1 MDQRSNDPKHHP
13 EGIALALGGGIARG
27 WVHIGVLRALNECRI
42 PINMIA
48 GTSIGAIVGGSYLA
62 GKLDELEAFARAAT
76 WRRMFGLFD
85 LRWGGQGLVTGAK
98 IERLL
103 RASLGNSQ
111 IEDLD
116 HPFVATA
123 TSLPGGE
130 EVWISSGSLVL
141 AMRAS
146 YAVPG
151 IFEPVNWGHRL
162 LVDGALTAPL
172 PVKACRVHSPCP
184 VVGVTLSGGP
194 GTKEVVIEEARI
206 DSDSRKAVD
215 ASGVE
220 ASGGQLGFG
229 GVILRSFSVLQDQI
243 LHSLMTSSPPELL
256 LAPQAQSIGLLDFH
270 RADEAI
276 AIGYEATMAQKEQ
289 IRQLARANWFDSAEA
304 EPKSDP
310 AAFEEQ
316 HVS

>member
-1 MDQRSNDPKHHP
+1 MDQRSHVPDHHP
-13 EGIALALGGGIARG
+13 DGIALALGGGIGRG
-27 WVHIGVLRALNECRI
+27 WIHIGVLRALDEGRI

-48 GTSIGAIVGGSYLA
+48 GTSIGAIVAGAYLA

-103 RASLGNSQ
+103 RASLGEMQ
-111 IEDLD
+111 IDDLD
-116 HPFVATA
+116 RPFVATA

-130 EVWISSGSLVL
+130 EVWISSGSLVM

-151 IFEPVNWGHRL
+151 IFEPISWGNRM

-172 PVKACRVHSPCP
+172 PVRACRLHSPCP
-184 VVGVTLSGGP
+184 VVGVTLSGDP
-194 GTKEVVIEEARI
+194 GVREIVIEEASI
-206 DSDSRKAVD
+206 DTDPSSVYKS
-215 ASGVE
+215 SGVQS
-220 ASGGQLGFG
+220 SGGQLGFG
-229 GVILRSFSVLQDQI
+229 GVILRSFAVLQDQI
-243 LHSLMTSSPPELL
+243 IQSLMLSSPPDML
-256 LAPQAQSIGLLDFH
+256 LAPPSQTIGLLDFH

-276 AIGYEATMAQKEQ
+276 TIGYESTMAQIDE
-289 IRQLARANWFDSAEA
+289 IRAFANA
-304 EPKSDP
+304 
-310 AAFEEQ
+310 
-316 HVS
+316 